1 MKISLNVNKLAL
13 LNLVLGLLVVMSAI
27 AVVYAKYQNRI
38 TFIAFEQQQKQRD
51 KLNVEWGKLQLEQST
66 WATHSRI
73 EELAQKK
80 LGMKSIEYEKIVF
93 IKP

>member
-1 MKISLNVNKLAL
+1 MKLSTNISKLAW
-13 LNLVLGLLVVMSAI
+13 LNLVLLTLVVISAI
-27 AVVYAKYQNRI
+27 AVVYARYQNRI

-51 KLNVEWGKLQLEQST
+51 KLNVQWGRLQLEQST

-73 EELAQKK
+73 EKLARTK
-80 LGMKSIEYEKIVF
+80 LGMHNVEYENIVF